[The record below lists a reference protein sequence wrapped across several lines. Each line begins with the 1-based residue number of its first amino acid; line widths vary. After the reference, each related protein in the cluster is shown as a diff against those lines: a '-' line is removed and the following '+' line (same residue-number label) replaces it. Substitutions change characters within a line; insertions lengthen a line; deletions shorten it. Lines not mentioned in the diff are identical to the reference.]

1 MAPLADL
8 KFGPDMDDKTN
19 FTLKW
24 VDEKLKKPLTE
35 ENLDEDDLINKFNP
49 PPIMHHRE
57 THRQVKPIV
66 KGSRLRH
73 QHRANSAQPP
83 STSASMI

>member
-8 KFGPDMDDKTN
+8 SGYEGDKSIY
-19 FTLKW
+19 TLKW

-49 PPIMHHRE
+49 PPITNHRE
-57 THRQVKPIV
+57 TQK
-66 KGSRLRH
+66 
-73 QHRANSAQPP
+73 
-83 STSASMI
+83 